1 MPSMY
6 CDYDYLIKFL
16 ALGDSGV
23 GKTCFL
29 YQYTDGVFH
38 SRFIST
44 VGIDFREKRLVRIN
58 HRIHLQLWDTAGG
71 KGDKIFVNIFQ
82 TSIIVLNVLGQE
94 CFRSLTTS
102 FFRDSMGFL
111 LIFDIT
117 NERSFL
123 EVQSWIEQLK
133 IHAYC
138 DNPDIVLCGNKLDL
152 DYLRV
157 VNTSRAKS
165 LAEKYD
171 VPYIETSAY
180 TGENVSKAV
189 EMLLDKVMLRMD
201 TLSFPGRMLPITLPP
216 LVENSHNGN
225 DASIKLDNTTARSK
239 CNC

>member
-29 YQYTDGVFH
+29 YQYTDGIFH

-44 VGIDFREKRLVRIN
+44 VGIDFREKRLVTIKLFSSKHFVHDAFYSFKLYNSNGIN
-58 HRIHLQLWDTAGG
+58 HRIHLQLWDTAG
-71 KGDKIFVNIFQ
+71 
-82 TSIIVLNVLGQE
+82 QE
-94 CFRSLTTS
+94 RFRSLTTS

-117 NERSFL
+117 NEKSFL
-123 EVQSWIEQLK
+123 EVQNWIEQLK
-133 IHAYC
+133 VHAYC

-157 VNTSRAKS
+157 VNSARAKN

-180 TGENVSKAV
+180 TGENELQGHKS
-189 EMLLDKVMLRMD
+189 
-201 TLSFPGRMLPITLPP
+201 SP
-216 LVENSHNGN
+216 
-225 DASIKLDNTTARSK
+225 
-239 CNC
+239 

>member
-6 CDYDYLIKFL
+6 IDYDYLIKFL

-44 VGIDFREKRLVRIN
+44 VGIDFREKRLVSFHQFPLFLKLNRRNFLKLYNVKGIN
-58 HRIHLQLWDTAGG
+58 HRIHLQLWDTAG
-71 KGDKIFVNIFQ
+71 
-82 TSIIVLNVLGQE
+82 QE
-94 CFRSLTTS
+94 RFRSLTTS

-117 NERSFL
+117 NEKSFL
-123 EVQSWIEQLK
+123 EVQNWIEQLK

-138 DNPDIVLCGNKLDL
+138 DNPDIVLCGNKLDM

-157 VNTSRAKS
+157 VNSARAS
-165 LAEKYD
+165 ALAEKYD
-171 VPYIETSAY
+171 IPYVETSAS
-180 TGENVSKAV
+180 TGKRSDA
-189 EMLLDKVMLRMD
+189 DK
-201 TLSFPGRMLPITLPP
+201 
-216 LVENSHNGN
+216 NSRP
-225 DASIKLDNTTARSK
+225 ALKLFTVFQAKTSTKPWK
-239 CNC
+239 CFSTK

>member
-1 MPSMY
+1 MPPMY
-6 CDYDYLIKFL
+6 ADYDYLIKLL

-29 YQYTDGVFH
+29 HQYSEGVFH

-44 VGIDFREKRLVRIN
+44 VGIDFREKRLIYNSKGIN
-58 HRIHLQLWDTAGG
+58 HRIHLQLWDTAG
-71 KGDKIFVNIFQ
+71 
-82 TSIIVLNVLGQE
+82 QE
-94 CFRSLTTS
+94 RFRSLTTS

-111 LIFDIT
+111 LFFDIT
-117 NERSFL
+117 NEKSFL
-123 EVQSWIEQLK
+123 EVQNWIEQLK
-133 IHAYC
+133 VHAYC
-138 DNPDIVLCGNKLDL
+138 ENPDIILCGNKLDL

-157 VNTSRAKS
+157 VNSQRAKT

-189 EMLLDKVMLRMD
+189 EMLLDRVMLRMES
-201 TLSFPGRMLPITLPP
+201 LSFPGRMLPVNVLPI
-216 LVENSHNGN
+216 ENGQSEAPEERIRLEHAT
-225 DASIKLDNTTARSK
+225 DKSK